1 MELEDLENRINKN
14 TEKLEALT
22 KEIESNLEKINKN
35 KENIEHNSG
44 ALALLHTIKSNGD
57 KYFIIWIL
65 TFMAFL
71 ISVGYIIYLHTDI
84 EKVTS
89 IEEVEQEN
97 DIGDNNYIGRD
108 GDING

>member
-1 MELEDLENRINKN
+1 MELEELENRINKN
-14 TEKLEALT
+14 TEKLETLT
-22 KEIESNLEKINKN
+22 KEIENNLERINKN
-35 KENIEHNSG
+35 KEKIEHNSG

-57 KYFIIWIL
+57 KYFIIWVL

-71 ISVGYIIYLHTDI
+71 MSIGYIIYLHTDI

-89 IEEVEQEN
+89 INEVEQEN
-97 DIGDNNYIGRD
+97 DNGDNNYIGRD